1 MNNQEKFNK
10 DLLQKYLNP
19 EKIEKAPE
27 DFTENVMMKI
37 RVETEKS
44 KPVVKS
50 GTKYFVPVF
59 SVLITLI
66 LIAAAYLSPSE
77 SNDPIFGH
85 SLKFFEYI
93 NNQALKIRI
102 DFFSGIDLPGWTTYF
117 FIGILFF
124 ALFDKVLHDV
134 FQREK

>member
-1 MNNQEKFNK
+1 MNNQEEFNK
-10 DLLQKYLNP
+10 DLLKKYLNP
-19 EKIEKAPE
+19 EKIEMAPE
-27 DFTENVMMKI
+27 DFTEKVMMKV

-44 KPVVKS
+44 KPVIKS

-66 LIAAAYLSPSE
+66 LIAAAFLSPSE
-77 SNDPIFGH
+77 SNDPILGH
-85 SLKFFEYI
+85 SLKFLEYI

-102 DFFSGIDLPGWTTYF
+102 DFLSGIDLPGWITYF

-124 ALFDKVLHDV
+124 ALFDKVLHEV